1 MRERINRVIS
11 HEGLSP
17 SKFADILGV
26 QRSSVSH
33 ILSGRNN
40 PGLDFL
46 NKVLTQFPN
55 ISGDWLITGQGN
67 MLKKPSNPFKMPSLF
82 DKAQSSSSNESK
94 SVDINA
100 TESKTDIAQVSP
112 EVANFNNAIKDQIP
126 ESIAVNSKSIERI
139 IVFYNDK
146 SFREY
151 HPE

>member
-82 DKAQSSSSNESK
+82 EKSQSSSSNENK
-94 SVDINA
+94 TAEINSA
-100 TESKTDIAQVSP
+100 ESKADIGQVSP
-112 EVANFNNAIKDQIP
+112 QVPNLDKVIKDQML
-126 ESIAVNSKSIERI
+126 EAMTVNSKSIERI